1 MRGKN
6 MSFGDVIRQ
15 QSKRGQFGML
25 KSRARLS
32 DLLRRWEEDSSED
45 FTLYLGTASTLRS
58 RSNQM
63 NICGQSKEGIFDS
76 WIEQQ
81 VTANKENSDTFGNFS
96 NRSNKEEQGAKKLA
110 LSSRTHTTK
119 YQRIIHEPSK
129 HERKRFG
136 KNLILPPTEIE
147 LIASK

>member
-63 NICGQSKEGIFDS
+63 NICGQRKFFEQ
-76 WIEQQ
+76 IEQ
-81 VTANKENSDTFGNFS
+81 G
-96 NRSNKEEQGAKKLA
+96 
-110 LSSRTHTTK
+110 RTGSEKASLEFEDPHDK
-119 YQRIIHEPSK
+119 VSK
-129 HERKRFG
+129 DY
-136 KNLILPPTEIE
+136 P
-147 LIASK
+147 